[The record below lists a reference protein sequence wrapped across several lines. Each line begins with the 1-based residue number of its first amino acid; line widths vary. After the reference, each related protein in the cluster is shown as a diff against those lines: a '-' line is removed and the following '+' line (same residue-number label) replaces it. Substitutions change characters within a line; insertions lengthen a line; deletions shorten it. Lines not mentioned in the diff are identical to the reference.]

1 MFQRYVRIQV
11 DISPICKQG
20 KKKKKY
26 CECVSIIINYLC
38 SSPLLI
44 FVGDVAD
51 LLFAITFTLLS
62 GNIRRFRRIC
72 EHIQSQ
78 ICVKKY
84 STTTSHSENHPQA
97 TPTHH
102 VINTSKSNCSKVSAE
117 SLHLSCGSADSN
129 EKIYRERPTEIDGEV
144 ETFFDCNS
152 TPTARR
158 SSASSNK
165 NSDDGSSC

>member
-1 MFQRYVRIQV
+1 MC
-11 DISPICKQG
+11 D
-20 KKKKKY
+20 
-26 CECVSIIINYLC
+26 
-38 SSPLLI
+38 LLELFVNCLTQHI
-44 FVGDVAD
+44 FLPSLSLQQQLFSGDVAD

-72 EHIQSQ
+72 EHIQAQ
-78 ICVKKY
+78 VCVKKY

-102 VINTSKSNCSKVSAE
+102 VINTSKSNCSKVSAD

-129 EKIYRERPTEIDGEV
+129 EKIYRERPTTEIDGEV

-152 TPTARR
+152 TPIARR

>member
-1 MFQRYVRIQV
+1 MFRNLNI
-11 DISPICKQG
+11 
-20 KKKKKY
+20 
-26 CECVSIIINYLC
+26 
-38 SSPLLI
+38 LLN
-44 FVGDVAD
+44 FSLSLGDVAD

-72 EHIQSQ
+72 EHIQAQ

-129 EKIYRERPTEIDGEV
+129 EKIYRERPTTEIDGEV